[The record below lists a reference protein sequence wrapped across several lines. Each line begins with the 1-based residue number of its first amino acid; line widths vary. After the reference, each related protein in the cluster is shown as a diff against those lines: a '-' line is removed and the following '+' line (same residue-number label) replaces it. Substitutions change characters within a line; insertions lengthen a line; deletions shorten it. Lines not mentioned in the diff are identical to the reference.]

1 MSSADYREP
10 TNEEL
15 WAQPPTST
23 PPNPASQG
31 VAPAPR
37 PPVPVPAPAPVA
49 PAPVPVPQQRPDRT
63 VFVLAIVSMA
73 LGIPLTAIA
82 SGTSGLPGLL
92 VVWVGIVLVNI
103 VYARSRRHH

>member
-15 WAQPPTST
+15 WAQPPTNT
-23 PPNPASQG
+23 QQPA
-31 VAPAPR
+31 APHGMAPVPR
-37 PPVPVPAPAPVA
+37 VPVPAPLPQPAA
-49 PAPVPVPQQRPDRT
+49 PAPVPQQRTDRT

-73 LGIPLTAIA
+73 LGIPLTAISSA
-82 SGTSGLPGLL
+82 TAGLPGLL

-103 VYARSRRHH
+103 VYARSRH